1 MTFFYRDYDCESLTI
16 YYSEAKNNYLY
27 SDLILHQSLQVITDM
42 GKILDV
48 PVLEYYFAGT
58 KGETT
63 DLDHSKLKINHVNS
77 TESLE
82 IVVDHLNSFRVTRTH

>member
-1 MTFFYRDYDCESLTI
+1 ME
-16 YYSEAKNNYLY
+16 N
-27 SDLILHQSLQVITDM
+27 
-42 GKILDV
+42 
-48 PVLEYYFAGT
+48 VLEETCARV

-82 IVVDHLNSFRVTRTH
+82 IVVDHLNSLRITRTHSESLELTQSH